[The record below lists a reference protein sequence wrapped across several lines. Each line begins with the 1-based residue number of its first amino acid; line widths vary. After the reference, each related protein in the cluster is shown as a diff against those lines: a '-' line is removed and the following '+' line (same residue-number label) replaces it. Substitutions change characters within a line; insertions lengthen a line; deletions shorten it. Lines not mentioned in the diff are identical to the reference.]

1 MITYTCTCRRQPV
14 TSRRPTFREIVIA
27 LTANPSEVLFIPE
40 EALATH
46 HLAGVLASPLVAGE
60 RMYQDLQNKYHDVS
74 NDETTP
80 ANDYEE
86 I

>member
-1 MITYTCTCRRQPV
+1 MLTYIPRQPV

-27 LTANPSEVLFIPE
+27 LTANSSEVLYIPE

-46 HLAGVLASPLVAGE
+46 QLAGVLASPLVAGG
-60 RMYQDLQNKYHDVS
+60 RMYQDLQNKYHDNAEVGKKG
-74 NDETTP
+74 TTLV
-80 ANDYEE
+80 NDYEE